1 MPQENMKRKT
11 KKEVHAW
18 TEDKKWKK
26 GEKLVVADE
35 STTSSAVARIKKEVE
50 IL

>member
-1 MPQENMKRKT
+1 MTQENMKRKT
-11 KKEVHAW
+11 KKEVQKWAAN
-18 TEDKKWKK
+18 KKTKK